1 MLGAAWRQVF
11 AFPLLPKGGKGA
23 LTTWLREVRAAGV
36 NPAPKIET
44 GAVRI
49 AIYHASTKPLS
60 RSTGRSAVA
69 AAAYRAGEVL
79 VDERTGLVH
88 DYSRR
93 SGVARTDI
101 VLPDGG
107 SVERNA
113 LWNAAERA
121 ENRKDARTAREW
133 VLALPD
139 ELDAEQRAELARDFA
154 GQLASRY
161 GVAVD
166 VAIHLPDRDGDQ
178 RNHHAHVLTTTR
190 QASRGVDGALLMGE
204 KATIE
209 LSDKKRRELGLSAA
223 ADEVTVLR
231 KLWEDTAN
239 GALARA
245 GHDARIDSRSLVKQ
259 GIDRLPTTH
268 LGPVA
273 TTMERE
279 GCASDR
285 GDLNR
290 AADAKSAE
298 LARLKAEVIELE
310 AVRRESADQVL
321 AEADLKA
328 FKQLSEAERRAVVA
342 RALQEVRERREAQK
356 SAQAAPPAS
365 AFVPASSPVADLL
378 SPQDREALRK
388 LSEQERRALISQAFA
403 QARAKRP
410 VVREDAPEPQVLA
423 PQPAPA
429 KPRRKSCV
437 ELEAEIR
444 RLRPAPV
451 AELVEQDTAVLAASK
466 SVRSLAKRHQAALA
480 AERKAKAEAQAW
492 AEQHPWRAWLHRQ
505 DLVRADYLVNR
516 REAQKGAQ
524 AAWEALAPNIEE
536 AQLQEC
542 NARRAATERIDAE
555 QAIVRHQAAELEE
568 QLRRERQREEYEAE
582 QREQLE
588 QLEQER
594 TRNIDQAQARDNGP
608 ELDF

>member
-1 MLGAAWRQVF
+1 M
-11 AFPLLPKGGKGA
+11 
-23 LTTWLREVRAAGV
+23 T
-36 NPAPKIET
+36 PAPKIKA
-44 GAVRI
+44 GDVRI

-88 DYSRR
+88 DYTRR
-93 SGVARTDI
+93 SGVVRTEI

-139 ELDAEQRAELARDFA
+139 ELDTEQRSELVRDFA
-154 GQLASRY
+154 AQLASRY

-166 VAIHLPDRDGDQ
+166 VAIHLPDREGDQ

-190 QASRGVDGALLMGE
+190 QVSRGVDGALLMGE

-239 GALARA
+239 GTLARA
-245 GHDARIDSRSLVKQ
+245 GHDARIDSRSLVAQ
-259 GIDRLPTTH
+259 GIDRVPTTH

-279 GCASDR
+279 GRVSDR

-290 AADAKSAE
+290 AADAKSVE
-298 LARLKAEVIELE
+298 LARLKAEVIELG
-310 AVRRESADQVL
+310 AVRRESADQVM

-328 FKQLSEAERRAVVA
+328 FKQLPEAERRAVVA
-342 RALQEVRERREAQK
+342 PALQGMRERREAQK
-356 SAQAAPPAS
+356 SAPPAPL
-365 AFVPASSPVADLL
+365 VPTLVPVRASSSAADLL
-378 SPQDREALRK
+378 SPQDREALGK
-388 LSEQERRALISQAFA
+388 LSEHERLALISLAFA

-410 VVREDAPEPQVLA
+410 MVREDAPEPLA
-423 PQPAPA
+423 PAPQLAPA
-429 KPRRKSCV
+429 KPRRKSRA

-444 RLRPAPV
+444 RLRPPPV
-451 AELVEQDTAVLAASK
+451 AELVEQDAAVLVATKDAQ
-466 SVRSLAKRHQAALA
+466 SLVKRHQAALA
-480 AERKAKAEAQAW
+480 AGRKAREEAEAW
-492 AEQHPWRAWLHRQ
+492 VEQHPWRAWLHRQ
-505 DLVRADYLVNR
+505 DLVRADYLVKR

-524 AAWEALAPNIEE
+524 VAWEALAPSIEE
-536 AQLQEC
+536 AQLQER
-542 NARRAATERIDAE
+542 NARRAATERIEAE
-555 QAIVRHQAAELEE
+555 QAIVLREVAELEE
-568 QLRRERQREEYEAE
+568 QLRHERLREEYEAE

-588 QLEQER
+588 QER
-594 TRNIDQAQARDNGP
+594 TRDLDQAQGRDSGP